1 MNCIGQPRFF
11 IARARFSS
19 RYNVYSMKYHDFKTF
34 LASLKQCERII
45 VQAHDFP
52 DHDALGSAFA
62 LAYLLRKLGFKP
74 FITYHG
80 FIDRISLR
88 NLIEWLHI
96 PIVKPH
102 QLGLTPDDKIIVVDG
117 CIGEKNVTDFPGLE
131 VGVIDHH
138 QVSAPDFVWYAD
150 IRPDYGSTATMMVEY
165 YNQCDV
171 DIPAKIATALL
182 VGLTFDT
189 ANFTRAVGPADIHA
203 LLQLQSKADMAMV
216 NRICRNQIEFH
227 ELKLFDTLLA
237 SMKREKNCAFAVL
250 PEGCS
255 KNMLGV
261 LGDFLLG
268 VDEIDMVVLSARS
281 KEKTFLSLRSEC
293 QHNNVA
299 RIVRKALNDSGI
311 GFGGGHPHMAGGIIN
326 HMYQLADEFDYVYD
340 LIKPQLQLKES

>member
-1 MNCIGQPRFF
+1 MKFF
-11 IARARFSS
+11 EFEQLI
-19 RYNVYSMKYHDFKTF
+19 
-34 LASLKQCERII
+34 ASLNNEPRVI

-52 DHDALGSAFA
+52 DHDALSSAFA
-62 LAYLLRKLGFKP
+62 LAYLLRKQGLNP
-74 FITYHG
+74 FITYNG

-88 NLIEWLHI
+88 NLIHWLNI
-96 PIVKPH
+96 PIVQPH
-102 QLGLTPDDKIIVVDG
+102 QLTLTPNDKIIVVDG

-138 QVSAPDFVWYAD
+138 QVNAPDFVWFAD
-150 IRPDYGSTATMMVEY
+150 IRPDYGSTATIMVEY
-165 YNQCDV
+165 FNQFGLE
-171 DIPAKIATALL
+171 IPAKIATALL

-189 ANFTRAVGPADIHA
+189 ANFTRAVGAADINA
-203 LLQLQSKADMAMV
+203 LLQLQAKADMTMV

-237 SMKREKNCAFAVL
+237 NMKREKNCAFAAL

-293 QHNNVA
+293 KHNNVA
-299 RIVRKALNDSGI
+299 KIVRRALNDSGI

-326 HMYQLADEFDYVYD
+326 HMYQLADEFEYVYD
-340 LIKPQLQLKES
+340 LIKPQLRLKQA